1 MSRRNS
7 GRPIKQP
14 GTAARPRRVLTGE
27 QTPDKLDDFTPVA
40 WSASAF
46 SRSSHKSARGSAE
59 HLHHMG
65 RKKADPERQLTVH
78 HQPQRQQ
85 GVEQD
90 RC

>member
-1 MSRRNS
+1 
-7 GRPIKQP
+7 
-14 GTAARPRRVLTGE
+14 VLTGE

-78 HQPQRQQ
+78 HQPQRR
-85 GVEQD
+85 EQRSRLLLINQLD
-90 RC
+90 APEPLGGCRGC